1 MLFLRGGAFC
11 CYWRQIGIP
20 DKCENV
26 SKLRREAGKVPE
38 VNLAYLGIITAIVCL
53 SVSSPTLCCIFADT
67 VGLFSKLLYPSVLG
81 CC

>member
-1 MLFLRGGAFC
+1 MLFFRGGAFC

-38 VNLAYLGIITAIVCL
+38 VNLAYLGIITAIV
-53 SVSSPTLCCIFADT
+53 
-67 VGLFSKLLYPSVLG
+67 
-81 CC
+81 

>member
-1 MLFLRGGAFC
+1 MRCCAFC

-38 VNLAYLGIITAIVCL
+38 VDLAYLGIITAIV
-53 SVSSPTLCCIFADT
+53 
-67 VGLFSKLLYPSVLG
+67 
-81 CC
+81 

>member
-1 MLFLRGGAFC
+1 MQCCSLEGGAFC

-38 VNLAYLGIITAIVCL
+38 VNLAYLGIITAIVRL
-53 SVSSPTLCCIFADT
+53 SVSLATLYCVSADA
-67 VGLFSKLLYPSVLG
+67 VS
-81 CC
+81 